1 MFEENKN
8 DVTEVTENAEEQ
20 TAEEMVDT
28 NQLEDSEDIEE
39 IVEDE
44 NDSENIE
51 DEEEKQIEKMFTSE
65 EVDGIKQRYK
75 KRLERKLR
83 REYDEKYSRLE
94 NVVKAG
100 LNTSDLND
108 ATERLAEY
116 YKNEGV
122 DIPNS
127 PKYNDDDIR
136 LIANAE
142 ANEFIESS
150 TYEEIADE
158 VDELAKIG
166 FENMSERDKIVF
178 SKLADK
184 RKALEEEKA
193 VLSLGI
199 NKDELSSQEFKDFS
213 DKLNPDLPIKEKYEM
228 FLKIKPKKQ
237 VKQMGSMKTGPVS
250 KVKDYYTE
258 EEISKLTDEEL
269 DDPKIWEAVRNSMTG
284 RA

>member
-39 IVEDE
+39 IVEED
-44 NDSENIE
+44 NNPENIE

-94 NVVKAG
+94 TVVKAG

-108 ATERLAEY
+108 ATEKLAEY
-116 YKNEGV
+116 YENEGV

-127 PKYNDDDIR
+127 PKYSNDDIR
-136 LIANAE
+136 LLANAE

-166 FENMSERDKIVF
+166 FENMSERDKIIF
-178 SKLADK
+178 SKLADR
-184 RKALEEEKA
+184 RKTLEEEKA

-199 NKDELSSQEFKDFS
+199 NKDELSSEEFKEFS
-213 DKLNPDLPIKEKYEM
+213 NKLNPDLPIKEKYEM
-228 FLKIKPKKQ
+228 FLKLKPKKQ
-237 VKQMGSMKTGPVS
+237 VKQMGSMKSGPVS
-250 KVKDYYTE
+250 KVKDYYSE

>member
-28 NQLEDSEDIEE
+28 NQLEDSENIEE
-39 IVEDE
+39 TVEED
-44 NDSENIE
+44 NDPENIE

-116 YKNEGV
+116 YENEGV
-122 DIPNS
+122 DIPNG
-127 PKYNDDDIR
+127 PKYSDDDIR
-136 LIANAE
+136 LLANAE

-184 RKALEEEKA
+184 RKSLEEEKA

-199 NKDELSSQEFKDFS
+199 NKDELSSEDFKEFS
-213 DKLNPDLPIKEKYEM
+213 NKLNPDLPIKEKYEM
-228 FLKIKPKKQ
+228 FLKLKPKKQ
-237 VKQMGSMKTGPVS
+237 AKQMGSMKSGPVS

>member
-28 NQLEDSEDIEE
+28 NQLEDSEDVEE
-39 IVEDE
+39 TVEED
-44 NDSENIE
+44 NNPENIE

-116 YKNEGV
+116 YENEGV
-122 DIPNS
+122 DIPNG
-127 PKYNDDDIR
+127 PKYSDDDIR
-136 LIANAE
+136 LLANAE

-184 RKALEEEKA
+184 RKSLEEEKA

-199 NKDELSSQEFKDFS
+199 NKDELSSEEFKEFS
-213 DKLNPDLPIKEKYEM
+213 NKLNPDLPIKEKYEM
-228 FLKIKPKKQ
+228 FLKLKPKKQ
-237 VKQMGSMKTGPVS
+237 VKQMGSMKSGPVS

>member
-39 IVEDE
+39 TVEEDNE
-44 NDSENIE
+44 PENIE

-136 LIANAE
+136 LLANAE

-158 VDELAKIG
+158 VDELAKMG

-228 FLKIKPKKQ
+228 FLKLKPKKQ
-237 VKQMGSMKTGPVS
+237 VKQMGSMKSGPVS

>member
-8 DVTEVTENAEEQ
+8 DVTEVAENAEEQ

-39 IVEDE
+39 TVEED

-116 YKNEGV
+116 YENEGV
-122 DIPNS
+122 DIPNG
-127 PKYNDDDIR
+127 PKYSDDDIR
-136 LIANAE
+136 LLANAE

-184 RKALEEEKA
+184 RKSLEEEKA

-199 NKDELSSQEFKDFS
+199 NKDELSSEEFKEFS
-213 DKLNPDLPIKEKYEM
+213 NKLNPDLPIKEKYEM
-228 FLKIKPKKQ
+228 FLKLKPKKQ
-237 VKQMGSMKTGPVS
+237 VKQMGSMKSGPVS

>member
-28 NQLEDSEDIEE
+28 NQLEDSEDVEE
-39 IVEDE
+39 TVEED
-44 NDSENIE
+44 NNPENIE

-116 YKNEGV
+116 YENEGV
-122 DIPNS
+122 DIPNG
-127 PKYNDDDIR
+127 PKYSDDDIR
-136 LIANAE
+136 LLANAE

-184 RKALEEEKA
+184 RKSLEEEKA

-199 NKDELSSQEFKDFS
+199 NKDELSSEEFKEFS
-213 DKLNPDLPIKEKYEM
+213 NKLNPDLPIKEKYEM
-228 FLKIKPKKQ
+228 FLKLKPKKQ

>member
-237 VKQMGSMKTGPVS
+237 VKQMGSMKSGPVS
-250 KVKDYYTE
+250 KVKDYYSE

>member
-28 NQLEDSEDIEE
+28 NQLEDSENIEE
-39 IVEDE
+39 TVEED
-44 NDSENIE
+44 NDPENIE

-116 YKNEGV
+116 YENEGV
-122 DIPNS
+122 DIPNG
-127 PKYNDDDIR
+127 PKYSDDDIR
-136 LIANAE
+136 LLANAE

-184 RKALEEEKA
+184 RKSLEEEKA

-199 NKDELSSQEFKDFS
+199 NKDELSSEEFKEFS
-213 DKLNPDLPIKEKYEM
+213 NKLNPDLPIKEKYEM
-228 FLKIKPKKQ
+228 FLKLKPKKQ
-237 VKQMGSMKTGPVS
+237 VKQMGSMKSGPVS

>member
-39 IVEDE
+39 TVEEE

-94 NVVKAG
+94 TVVKAG

-116 YKNEGV
+116 YENEGV

-127 PKYNDDDIR
+127 PKYSNDDIR
-136 LIANAE
+136 LLANAE

-166 FENMSERDKIVF
+166 FGNMSERDKIIF
-178 SKLADK
+178 SKLADR
-184 RKALEEEKA
+184 RKSLEEEKA

-199 NKDELSSQEFKDFS
+199 NKDELSSQEFKEFS

-228 FLKIKPKKQ
+228 FLKLKPKKQ

-258 EEISKLTDEEL
+258 EEISKLNDEEL
-269 DDPKIWEAVRNSMTG
+269 DDPKVWEAVRKSMTG

>member
-39 IVEDE
+39 TVEED
-44 NDSENIE
+44 NDPENIE

-116 YKNEGV
+116 YENEGV
-122 DIPNS
+122 DIPNG
-127 PKYNDDDIR
+127 PKYSDDDIK
-136 LIANAE
+136 LLANAE

-178 SKLADK
+178 SKLADR
-184 RKALEEEKA
+184 RKSLEEEKA

-199 NKDELSSQEFKDFS
+199 NKDELSSEEFKEFS
-213 DKLNPDLPIKEKYEM
+213 NKLNPDLPIKEKYEM
-228 FLKIKPKKQ
+228 FLKLKPKKQ
-237 VKQMGSMKTGPVS
+237 AKQMGSMKSGPVS

>member
-28 NQLEDSEDIEE
+28 NQLEDSEDVEE
-39 IVEDE
+39 TVEED
-44 NDSENIE
+44 NNPENIE

-116 YKNEGV
+116 YENEGV
-122 DIPNS
+122 DIPNG
-127 PKYNDDDIR
+127 PKYSDDDIR
-136 LIANAE
+136 LLANAE

-184 RKALEEEKA
+184 RKSLEEEKA

-199 NKDELSSQEFKDFS
+199 NKDELSSQEFKEFS
-213 DKLNPDLPIKEKYEM
+213 NKLNPDLPIKEKYEM
-228 FLKIKPKKQ
+228 FLKLKPKKQ
-237 VKQMGSMKTGPVS
+237 VKQMGSMKSGPVS

>member
-8 DVTEVTENAEEQ
+8 DVTEVTENAEEH

-28 NQLEDSEDIEE
+28 NQLEDSENIEE
-39 IVEDE
+39 TVEED
-44 NDSENIE
+44 NNPENIE

-116 YKNEGV
+116 YENEGV
-122 DIPNS
+122 DIPNG
-127 PKYNDDDIR
+127 PKYSDDDIR
-136 LIANAE
+136 LLANAE

-150 TYEEIADE
+150 TYEEIVDE

-184 RKALEEEKA
+184 RKSLEEEKA

-199 NKDELSSQEFKDFS
+199 NKDELSSEEFKEFS
-213 DKLNPDLPIKEKYEM
+213 NKLNPDLPIKEKYEM
-228 FLKIKPKKQ
+228 FLKLKPKKQ
-237 VKQMGSMKTGPVS
+237 VKQMGSMKSGPVS

>member
-28 NQLEDSEDIEE
+28 NQLEDPENIEE
-39 IVEDE
+39 TVEED
-44 NDSENIE
+44 NDPENIE

-116 YKNEGV
+116 YENEGV
-122 DIPNS
+122 DIPNG
-127 PKYNDDDIR
+127 PKYSDDDIK
-136 LIANAE
+136 LLANAE

-150 TYEEIADE
+150 TYEEIVDE

-184 RKALEEEKA
+184 RKTLEEEKA

-199 NKDELSSQEFKDFS
+199 NKDELSSEEFKEFS
-213 DKLNPDLPIKEKYEM
+213 NKLNPDLPIKEKYEM
-228 FLKIKPKKQ
+228 FLKLKPKKQ
-237 VKQMGSMKTGPVS
+237 VKQMGSMKSGPVS

>member
-28 NQLEDSEDIEE
+28 NQLEDSENIEE
-39 IVEDE
+39 TVEEDNNPE
-44 NDSENIE
+44 DIE

-116 YKNEGV
+116 YENEGV
-122 DIPNS
+122 DIPND
-127 PKYNDDDIR
+127 PKYSDDDIR
-136 LIANAE
+136 LLANAE

-184 RKALEEEKA
+184 RKSLEEEKA

-199 NKDELSSQEFKDFS
+199 NKDELSSEEFKEFS
-213 DKLNPDLPIKEKYEM
+213 NKLNPDLPIKEKYEM
-228 FLKIKPKKQ
+228 FLKLKPKKQ
-237 VKQMGSMKTGPVS
+237 VKQMGSMKSGPVS

>member
-28 NQLEDSEDIEE
+28 NQLEDSEDVEE
-39 IVEDE
+39 TVEED
-44 NDSENIE
+44 NNPENIE

-116 YKNEGV
+116 YENEGV
-122 DIPNS
+122 DIPNG
-127 PKYNDDDIR
+127 PKYSDDDIR
-136 LIANAE
+136 LLANAE

-184 RKALEEEKA
+184 RKSLEEEKA

-199 NKDELSSQEFKDFS
+199 NKDELSSEEFKEFS
-213 DKLNPDLPIKEKYEM
+213 NKLNPDLPIKEKYEM

-237 VKQMGSMKTGPVS
+237 VKQMGSMKSGPVS

>member
-39 IVEDE
+39 TVEED
-44 NDSENIE
+44 NDPENIE

-116 YKNEGV
+116 YENEGV
-122 DIPNS
+122 DIPNG
-127 PKYNDDDIR
+127 PKYSDDDIK
-136 LIANAE
+136 LLANAE

-150 TYEEIADE
+150 TYEEIVDE

-184 RKALEEEKA
+184 RKSLEEEKA

-199 NKDELSSQEFKDFS
+199 NKDELSSEEFKEFS
-213 DKLNPDLPIKEKYEM
+213 NKLNPDLPIKEKYEM
-228 FLKIKPKKQ
+228 FLKLKPKKQ
-237 VKQMGSMKTGPVS
+237 VKQMGSMKSGPVS

>member
-20 TAEEMVDT
+20 TAEEIVDT

-39 IVEDE
+39 KVEED
-44 NDSENIE
+44 NNPENIE

-116 YKNEGV
+116 YENEGV

-127 PKYNDDDIR
+127 PKYSDEDIR
-136 LIANAE
+136 LLANAE

-184 RKALEEEKA
+184 RKTLEEEKA

-199 NKDELSSQEFKDFS
+199 NKDELSSEEFKEFS
-213 DKLNPDLPIKEKYEM
+213 NKLNPDLPIKEKYEM
-228 FLKIKPKKQ
+228 FLKLKPKKQ
-237 VKQMGSMKTGPVS
+237 MKQMGSMKSGPVS

>member
-20 TAEEMVDT
+20 TAEEIVDT
-28 NQLEDSEDIEE
+28 NQLEESEKIETE
-39 IVEDE
+39 I
-44 NDSENIE
+44 N
-51 DEEEKQIEKMFTSE
+51 EEEPIENGEQKQIEKMFTSE
-65 EVDGIKQRYK
+65 EVDGIKKRYK
-75 KRLERKLR
+75 KRLEQKLR
-83 REYDEKYSRLE
+83 KEYDKKYSRLE

-100 LNTSDLND
+100 LHTSDLND
-108 ATERLAEY
+108 ATEKLAEFY
-116 YKNEGV
+116 ESEGV
-122 DIPNS
+122 EIPDN
-127 PKYNDDDIR
+127 PKYSDYDIR
-136 LIANAE
+136 LLASAE
-142 ANEFIESS
+142 ANDFIEGS
-150 TYEEIADE
+150 TYEEIVEE

-166 FENMSERDKIVF
+166 YENMSERDKIVF

-199 NKDELSSQEFKDFS
+199 SKEDLTSKEFKDFS
-213 DKLNPDLPIKEKYEM
+213 NKLNPELPIKDKYEM
-228 FLKIKPKKQ
+228 FLKIKPKKEI
-237 VKQMGSMKTGPVS
+237 KQMGSMKTGPVS

>member
-136 LIANAE
+136 LLANAE

-158 VDELAKIG
+158 VDELAKMG

>member
-8 DVTEVTENAEEQ
+8 DVTEVTENAEGQ
-20 TAEEMVDT
+20 TAEEIVDT
-28 NQLEDSEDIEE
+28 NQLEESEDIEE
-39 IVEDE
+39 TVEDE

-116 YKNEGV
+116 YENEGV
-122 DIPNS
+122 DIPNG
-127 PKYNDDDIR
+127 PKYSDDDIR
-136 LIANAE
+136 LLANAE

-166 FENMSERDKIVF
+166 FENMSERDKIIF

-199 NKDELSSQEFKDFS
+199 NKDELSSEEFKEFS
-213 DKLNPDLPIKEKYEM
+213 NKLNPDLPIKEKYEM
-228 FLKIKPKKQ
+228 FLKLKPKKQ
-237 VKQMGSMKTGPVS
+237 VKQMGSMKSGPVS

-269 DDPKIWEAVRNSMTG
+269 DNPKIWEAVRNSMTG

>member
-39 IVEDE
+39 TVEED
-44 NDSENIE
+44 NDPENIE

-116 YKNEGV
+116 YENEGV
-122 DIPNS
+122 DIPNG
-127 PKYNDDDIR
+127 PKYSDDDIK
-136 LIANAE
+136 LLANAE

-150 TYEEIADE
+150 TYEEIVDE

-178 SKLADK
+178 SKLADR
-184 RKALEEEKA
+184 RKSLEEEKA

-199 NKDELSSQEFKDFS
+199 NKDELSSEEFKEFS
-213 DKLNPDLPIKEKYEM
+213 NKLNPDLPIKEKYEM
-228 FLKIKPKKQ
+228 FLKLKPKKQ
-237 VKQMGSMKTGPVS
+237 AKQMGSMKSGPVS

>member
-20 TAEEMVDT
+20 TAEEIVDT
-28 NQLEDSEDIEE
+28 NQLEEPEDIDETFEE
-39 IVEDE
+39 
-44 NDSENIE
+44 NNSENIE

-116 YKNEGV
+116 YENEGV
-122 DIPNS
+122 DIPNG
-127 PKYNDDDIR
+127 PKYSDDDIR
-136 LIANAE
+136 LLANAE

-184 RKALEEEKA
+184 RKSLEEEKA

-199 NKDELSSQEFKDFS
+199 NKDELSSEEFKEFS
-213 DKLNPDLPIKEKYEM
+213 NKLNPDLPVKEKYEM
-228 FLKIKPKKQ
+228 FLKLKQKKQ
-237 VKQMGSMKTGPVS
+237 VKQMGSMKSGPVS

-269 DDPKIWEAVRNSMTG
+269 DNPKIWEAVRNSMTG

>member
-28 NQLEDSEDIEE
+28 NQLEDSENIEE
-39 IVEDE
+39 TVEED
-44 NDSENIE
+44 NDPENIE

-116 YKNEGV
+116 YENEGV
-122 DIPNS
+122 DIPNG
-127 PKYNDDDIR
+127 PKYSDDDIR
-136 LIANAE
+136 LLANAE

-158 VDELAKIG
+158 VDELAKMG

-237 VKQMGSMKTGPVS
+237 VKQIGSMKTGPVS

>member
-8 DVTEVTENAEEQ
+8 DVTEITENAEEQ

-28 NQLEDSEDIEE
+28 NQLEDSENIEE
-39 IVEDE
+39 TVEED
-44 NDSENIE
+44 NDPENIE

-116 YKNEGV
+116 YENEGV
-122 DIPNS
+122 DIPNG
-127 PKYNDDDIR
+127 PKYSDDDIK
-136 LIANAE
+136 LLANAE

-178 SKLADK
+178 SKLADR
-184 RKALEEEKA
+184 RKSLEEEKA

-199 NKDELSSQEFKDFS
+199 NKDELSSEEFKEFS
-213 DKLNPDLPIKEKYEM
+213 NKLNPDLPIKEKYEM
-228 FLKIKPKKQ
+228 FLKLKPKKQ
-237 VKQMGSMKTGPVS
+237 VKQMGSMKSGPVS

>member
-28 NQLEDSEDIEE
+28 NQLEDSENIEE
-39 IVEDE
+39 TVEED
-44 NDSENIE
+44 NNPENIE

-116 YKNEGV
+116 YENEGV
-122 DIPNS
+122 DIPNG
-127 PKYNDDDIR
+127 PKYSDDDIR
-136 LIANAE
+136 LLANAE

-184 RKALEEEKA
+184 RKSLEEEKA

-199 NKDELSSQEFKDFS
+199 NKDELSSQEFKEFS
-213 DKLNPDLPIKEKYEM
+213 NKLNPDLPIKEKYEM
-228 FLKIKPKKQ
+228 FLKLKPKKQ
-237 VKQMGSMKTGPVS
+237 VKQMGSMKSGPVS